1 VRALQ
6 KLLSE
11 ENGVSLIETAV
22 VISSTLVILFGIMEF
37 SRAIYADIYIGYVA
51 HAATRYAMVRG
62 TTFTGT
68 ACSTTATQNCAA
80 TSTDVV
86 NFAKSSAP
94 LGIATATDMA
104 VTPSWPGTGATG
116 TACVTTN
123 GAASPGCVVKVQ
135 VTYNFHFVLPLVSSN
150 ALLLKSVSAVT
161 IVQ

>member
-1 VRALQ
+1 MTALQ
-6 KLLSE
+6 KALSE
-11 ENGVSLIETAV
+11 DDGVTIIETAV
-22 VISSTLVILFGIMEF
+22 VISSMLIILFGILEF

-68 ACSTTATQNCAA
+68 SCSTTATEDCTA

-86 NFAKSSAP
+86 NFAKSAAP

-104 VTPSWPGTGATG
+104 VTPSWPGTEANG
-116 TACVTTN
+116 TACNTTN

-135 VTYNFHFVLPLVSSN
+135 VTYNFHFVLPFVSSN
-150 ALLLKSVSAVT
+150 ALLLKSVSVVT
-161 IVQ
+161 IVE